1 MTESNNR
8 FAEQLSKVPGFI
20 KTPIPTNPELRPKYL
35 KDIRNALGL
44 TQADFWGHLGVKPG
58 TGAKYEA
65 PLTAEANQRRE
76 CPPDVLYRLAKWL
89 ELDWSVEDNKLLVIE
104 TTKSE
109 GNTIVSVST
118 SALEMIDF
126 CSNNFITMRDL
137 KKYVEM
143 REIWNK
149 K

>member
-1 MTESNNR
+1 MAKKTGITTMTESNNR

-65 PLTAEANQRRE
+65 PLTAEA
-76 CPPDVLYRLAKWL
+76 
-89 ELDWSVEDNKLLVIE
+89 
-104 TTKSE
+104 E

>member
-1 MTESNNR
+1 M
-8 FAEQLSKVPGFI
+8 
-20 KTPIPTNPELRPKYL
+20 
-35 KDIRNALGL
+35 
-44 TQADFWGHLGVKPG
+44 
-58 TGAKYEA
+58 
-65 PLTAEANQRRE
+65 
-76 CPPDVLYRLAKWL
+76 
-89 ELDWSVEDNKLLVIE
+89 DWSVEDNKLLVIE